1 MPSLVIVESPAKART
16 ISRFLGD
23 DYVVEASIGAIR
35 DLEPKGLAVDVDDG
49 FKPTYVVP
57 AEKKDVVR
65 RLKAALKDADNVY
78 LATDEDREGEA
89 IAWHLAEVLK
99 PRVPMRRMVFH
110 EITRQAIEHAVDESR
125 DIDSG
130 LVDAQ
135 EARRIV
141 DRLFGY
147 PVSEVLWRKVATGLS
162 AGRVQSPSVR
172 LVVERERERMAFVAA
187 GYWDLLAAFPAAP
200 AFQATL
206 VGLDDHRV
214 ATGKD
219 FDSQGRVTRDDVV
232 VVDEAGARALV
243 TALDGSTFTVSSVDE
258 KPYRS
263 SPKPPFITS
272 TLQQEGGRKLGMSS
286 AQVMRTAQSLYERGY
301 ITYMRTDSVTLSQEA
316 LTAARTQVRELYGD
330 RFVPDAPRTY
340 RGKVKNAQEAHE
352 AIRPAGERW
361 RTPDQLATE
370 LRGPDLRI
378 YDLIWKRTLASQ
390 MADAVG
396 KTVSV
401 RIEAAVA
408 AAPAVDGGV
417 ADTATTHWAASGR
430 TITFPGYLR
439 VYVEG
444 SDDPDADLDDR
455 ERVLP
460 DLTVGQALPDPAIDP
475 VGHTTQP
482 PARYT
487 EASLVKRLEELGI
500 GRPSTYASI
509 MQTIQN
515 RGYVWK
521 KGQALVPSWSA
532 FAVVQLLENHFAAE
546 VDYSFTARM
555 ENDLDEIAT
564 GSRDRVPFLESF
576 WFGSGD
582 GLAHRTGGG
591 AGGDGA
597 PAGNGNGHGGNG
609 SGNGAAPDD
618 GGTTGLT
625 ALIELAM
632 ANADPAVVNAIP
644 LGKDTDG
651 TEIFVRNGRYGPYL
665 KREDETASVPE
676 GLAPDE
682 LTIAKALELLAA
694 PKGDEPIGTDP
705 ASGLPVY
712 AKSGRFGPYVQLGD
726 AETLPA
732 GEKPKMESLFKDM
745 SLTEL
750 TLDEALRLLSL
761 PRTVGTDPATGDE
774 ILALNGRYGPYL
786 KKGSDTRSLGS
797 EPELFTVSV
806 DDALRAFAEPKRR
819 GRQAAAPPLR
829 TLGDDPVSGKPM
841 VVKNGRFGPYVTDG
855 ETNASLREREGDTVE
870 GLTDERAAELLQIR
884 RDAGPAKKRGAKK
897 AAAKKKS
904 TAKKATASKKATA
917 NKATAGKKATAAKK
931 ATPKKAAG
939 AKKSAAKKSAE

>member
-1 MPSLVIVESPAKART
+1 MSTSLVIVESPAKART
-16 ISRFLGD
+16 IGRFLGD
-23 DYVVEASIGAIR
+23 DFVVEASIGAIR
-35 DLEPKGLAVDVDDG
+35 DLEPKGLAVDIDDG

-57 AEKKDVVR
+57 PSKRDVVK
-65 RLKAALKDADNVY
+65 RLKAALKRADQVY

-89 IAWHLAEVLK
+89 IAWHLTEVLK
-99 PRVPMRRMVFH
+99 PSVPTRRMVFH
-110 EITRQAIEHAVDESR
+110 EITRQAIEQAVEQSR
-125 DIDSG
+125 DIDTG

-141 DRLFGY
+141 DRLYGY
-147 PVSEVLWRKVATGLS
+147 PVSEVLWRKISTGLS
-162 AGRVQSPSVR
+162 AGRVQSPSIR

-187 GYWDLLAAFPAAP
+187 GYWDLQAAFPSDP
-200 AFQATL
+200 RFSATL
-206 VGLDDHRV
+206 VGLDDNRV
-214 ATGKD
+214 ATGRD
-219 FDSQGRVTRDDVV
+219 FDNQGRVSRDDVV
-232 VVDEAGARALV
+232 VVDETAARGLV
-243 TALDGSTFTVSSVDE
+243 TALDGSTFAVSSVEE

-286 AQVMRTAQSLYERGY
+286 GQVMRTAQGLYERGY
-301 ITYMRTDSVTLSQEA
+301 ITYMRTDSVTLSEEA
-316 LTAARTQVRELYGD
+316 LAAARSQVRELYGE

-352 AIRPAGERW
+352 AIRPAGDRW
-361 RTPDQLATE
+361 RTPDQLSGE
-370 LRGPDLRI
+370 LRGPDLRL

-401 RIEAAVA
+401 RIEAPLARA
-408 AAPAVDGGV
+408 LAGAGDGASPEVG
-417 ADTATTHWAASGR
+417 TTHWAASGR

-455 ERVLP
+455 ERLLP
-460 DLTVGQALPDPAIDP
+460 DLAIGQVLPDPAIDP

-509 MQTIQN
+509 MQTIQD

-532 FAVVQLLENHFAAE
+532 FAVVQLLERHFAAE

-564 GSRDRVPFLESF
+564 GSRARVPFLQAF
-576 WFGSGD
+576 WFGNGTLS
-582 GLAHRTGGG
+582 ANGG
-591 AGGDGA
+591 A
-597 PAGNGNGHGGNG
+597 GGNG
-609 SGNGAAPDD
+609 SGNGSGERGP
-618 GGTTGLT
+618 TTGLT
-625 ALIELAM
+625 ALIEAAM
-632 ANADPAVVNAIP
+632 ANADPAEVNAIS
-644 LGKDTDG
+644 LGKDAEG
-651 TEIFVRNGRYGPYL
+651 AEIVVRNGKYGPYI

-682 LTIAKALELLAA
+682 VTVEKALELLAA

-705 ASGLPVY
+705 ASGLPIY

-726 AETLPA
+726 ADTLPE
-732 GEKPKMESLFKDM
+732 GKKPKMESLFTSM
-745 SLTEL
+745 SPATL
-750 TLDEALRLLSL
+750 TLDDALRLLSL
-761 PRTVGTDPATGDE
+761 PRTVGTDPETGEE
-774 ILALNGRYGPYL
+774 IVARNGRYGPYL
-786 KKGSDTRSLGS
+786 AKGKETRSLGS
-797 EPELFTVSV
+797 EDELLTVTV
-806 DDALRAFAEPKRR
+806 EEALRAFAEPKRR

-829 TLGDDPVSGKPM
+829 ELGPDPVSGKPM
-841 VVKNGRFGPYVTDG
+841 VVKSGRYGPYVTDG

-870 GLTDERAAELLQIR
+870 DLTDDRAAELLQMR
-884 RDAGPAKKRGAKK
+884 RDAGPARKG
-897 AAAKKKS
+897 
-904 TAKKATASKKATA
+904 
-917 NKATAGKKATAAKK
+917 
-931 ATPKKAAG
+931 G
-939 AKKSAAKKSAE
+939 AKKSAARKKAPAKKSAANTSAAKTSSAAKAASAKKAPAKKAAARKI

>member
-1 MPSLVIVESPAKART
+1 MSTSLVIVESPAKART
-16 ISRFLGD
+16 IGRFLGD
-23 DYVVEASIGAIR
+23 DFVVEASIGAIR
-35 DLEPKGLAVDVDDG
+35 DLEPKGLAVDIDDG

-57 AEKKDVVR
+57 PSKRDVVK
-65 RLKAALKDADNVY
+65 RLKAALKRADQVF

-89 IAWHLAEVLK
+89 IAWHLTEVLK
-99 PRVPMRRMVFH
+99 PSVPTRRMVFH
-110 EITRQAIEHAVDESR
+110 EITRQAIEQAVERSR

-141 DRLFGY
+141 DRLYGY
-147 PVSEVLWRKVATGLS
+147 PVSEVLWRKISTGLS
-162 AGRVQSPSVR
+162 AGRVQSPSIR

-187 GYWDLLAAFPAAP
+187 GYWDLQAAFPTDP
-200 AFQATL
+200 RFSATL
-206 VGLDDHRV
+206 VGLDGNRV

-219 FDSQGRVTRDDVV
+219 FDNQGRASRDDVV
-232 VVDEAGARALV
+232 VVDEAAARGLV
-243 TALDGSTFTVSSVDE
+243 TALDGSTFTVSSVEE

-286 AQVMRTAQSLYERGY
+286 GQVMRTAQGLYERGY
-301 ITYMRTDSVTLSQEA
+301 ITYMRTDSVTLSEEA
-316 LTAARTQVRELYGD
+316 LAAARGQVRELYGE
-330 RFVPDAPRTY
+330 RFLPDAPRTY

-352 AIRPAGERW
+352 AIRPAGDRW
-361 RTPDQLATE
+361 RTPDQLSGE
-370 LRGPDLRI
+370 LRGADLRL

-401 RIEAAVA
+401 RI
-408 AAPAVDGGV
+408 AAPLATGLAVDGEAAAEV
-417 ADTATTHWAASGR
+417 STTHWAASGR

-444 SDDPDADLDDR
+444 SDDPEADLDDR
-455 ERVLP
+455 ERLLP
-460 DLTVGQALPDPAIDP
+460 DLAEGQVLPDPAIDP
-475 VGHTTQP
+475 VGHATQP

-509 MQTIQN
+509 MQTIQD

-532 FAVVQLLENHFAAE
+532 FAVVQLLERHFAAE

-564 GSRDRVPFLESF
+564 GSRARVPFLQAF
-576 WFGSGD
+576 WFGNDSLGGNGANGD
-582 GLAHRTGGG
+582 GG
-591 AGGDGA
+591 AA
-597 PAGNGNGHGGNG
+597 GGNG
-609 SGNGAAPDD
+609 SGERGP
-618 GGTTGLT
+618 TTGLT
-625 ALIELAM
+625 ALIEAAM
-632 ANADPAVVNAIP
+632 ANADPAEVNAIS
-644 LGKDTDG
+644 LGKDADG
-651 TEIFVRNGRYGPYL
+651 VEIVVRNGKYGPYIR
-665 KREDETASVPE
+665 REDQTASVPE

-682 LTIAKALELLAA
+682 VTVDKALELLAA

-726 AETLPA
+726 AATLPE
-732 GEKPKMESLFKDM
+732 GQKPKMESLFASM
-745 SLTEL
+745 SPATL
-750 TLDEALRLLSL
+750 TLDDALRLLSL
-761 PRTVGTDPATGDE
+761 PRTVGTDPATGEE
-774 ILALNGRYGPYL
+774 IVARNGRYGPYL
-786 KKGSDTRSLGS
+786 SKGKDTRSLGS
-797 EPELFTVSV
+797 EEELFTVTV
-806 DDALRAFAEPKRR
+806 DEALRAFAEPKRR

-829 TLGDDPVSGKPM
+829 ELGADPVSGKPM
-841 VVKNGRFGPYVTDG
+841 VVKSGRYGPYVTDG

-870 GLTDERAAELLQIR
+870 DLTDDRAAELLQMR
-884 RDAGPAKKRGAKK
+884 RDAGPARKRGAKK
-897 AAAKKKS
+897 AAAKKK
-904 TAKKATASKKATA
+904 APA
-917 NKATAGKKATAAKK
+917 
-931 ATPKKAAG
+931 KKAAG
-939 AKKSAAKKSAE
+939 KKSAARKSAAKKA

>member
-23 DYVVEASIGAIR
+23 DYVVEASIGSIR
-35 DLEPKGLAVDVDDG
+35 DLEPKGLAVDVDDD
-49 FKPTYVVP
+49 FRPTYVVP
-57 AEKKDVVR
+57 DKSKDVVR
-65 RLKAALKDADNVY
+65 RLKAALKDADELY

-99 PRVPMRRMVFH
+99 PRVPTRRMVFH
-110 EITRQAIEHAVDESR
+110 EITRHAIEQAVDESR

-147 PVSEVLWRKVATGLS
+147 PVSEVLWRKISTGLS
-162 AGRVQSPSVR
+162 AGRVQSPAVR
-172 LVVERERERMAFVAA
+172 LVVERERERMAFVPA
-187 GYWDLLAAFPAAP
+187 GYWDLLAAFPADP

-206 VGLDDHRV
+206 VGLDDARV

-219 FDSQGRVTRDDVV
+219 FDSQGRVRRDDVV
-232 VVDEAGARALV
+232 VVDEPGARALV
-243 TALDGSTFTVSSVDE
+243 TALDGATFTVSTVDE

-272 TLQQEGGRKLGMSS
+272 TLQQEGGRKLGLSS
-286 AQVMRTAQSLYERGY
+286 AQVMRSAQSLYERGY
-301 ITYMRTDSVTLSQEA
+301 ITYMRTDSVTLSEEA

-330 RFVPDAPRTY
+330 RYLPDGPRTY

-361 RTPDQLATE
+361 RTPDRLATE
-370 LRGPDLRI
+370 LRGPDLRL

-390 MADAVG
+390 MTDATG

-401 RIEAAVA
+401 RIEAPVASAPAADLAVA
-408 AAPAVDGGV
+408 G
-417 ADTATTHWAASGR
+417 TTTTHWAASGR

-460 DLTVGQALPDPAIDP
+460 DLTVGQQLPEPAIDP

-509 MQTIQN
+509 MQTIQA

-532 FAVVQLLENHFAAE
+532 FAVVQLLESHFAAE

-564 GSRDRVPFLESF
+564 GSRARVPFLEAF
-576 WFGSGD
+576 WFGSGN
-582 GLAHRTGGG
+582 GLAERVDG
-591 AGGDGA
+591 AGAGA
-597 PAGNGNGHGGNG
+597 APGNGNG
-609 SGNGAAPDD
+609 NGASRDD
-618 GGTTGLT
+618 GAITGLT
-625 ALIELAM
+625 SLIEAAM

-644 LGKDTDG
+644 LGKDADG
-651 TEIFVRNGRYGPYL
+651 TEIFVRNGRYGPYVR
-665 KREDETASVPE
+665 REDETASVPE

-682 LTIAKALELLAA
+682 LTIERALELLAA

-705 ASGLPVY
+705 GSGLPVY

-745 SLTEL
+745 SVSEL
-750 TLDEALRLLSL
+750 TLDEALKLLSL
-761 PRTVGTDPATGDE
+761 PRTVGTDPATGEE

-786 KKGSDTRSLGS
+786 KKGSDTRSLAS

-806 DDALRAFAEPKRR
+806 DDVLRAFAEPKRG

-829 TLGDDPVSGKPM
+829 TLGEDPVSGKPM
-841 VVKNGRFGPYVTDG
+841 VVKSGRFGPYVTDG

-897 AAAKKKS
+897 AAAKKKAP
-904 TAKKATASKKATA
+904 AKKA
-917 NKATAGKKATAAKK
+917 AAKK
-931 ATPKKAAG
+931 AGGAAKKAAG
-939 AKKSAAKKSAE
+939 AAKKPAAKKAASKKAGGETS